1 MVADLEEFSDESSHD
16 AALLPQ
22 ETARLK
28 LDLPRKDDLADIVFL
43 ANNRRVAAMLAT
55 MPHPFTLEDARRMV
69 ARAEN
74 NGTER
79 ATFAV
84 RLKSTGRFIGSVGFG
99 SFEAGGPVQIGY
111 WIGEPF
117 QGQGYATEAVQT
129 LVDHVFEA
137 TPIARLDANV
147 RVINPPSRRVLV
159 KSGFQYRDQSML
171 VSKGAGGSVPVER
184 FCLDRGTWDAL
195 KRWGARNRLARSRF
209 PALAIRE

>member
-1 MVADLEEFSDESSHD
+1 MVADLEEYSEESSH
-16 AALLPQ
+16 AAAVLPQ
-22 ETARLK
+22 ETARLR
-28 LDLPRKDDLADIVFL
+28 LDRPRKDDLADIVFL
-43 ANNRRVAAMLAT
+43 ANNRRIAAMLAT

-74 NGTER
+74 NGPER
-79 ATFAV
+79 AAFAV

-99 SFEAGGPVQIGY
+99 ALEAGGPVQVGY

-117 QGQGYATEAVQT
+117 QGQGYATEAIHA
-129 LVDHVFEA
+129 LVDHVFDT
-137 TPIARLDANV
+137 TPIARLEANV

-184 FCLDRGTWDAL
+184 FFLDRSTWDAL
-195 KRWGARNRLARSRF
+195 KQWGARDRITRRRF
-209 PALAIRE
+209 PSLAIGE